1 MKNQIIELPATT
13 FTGLANHF
21 KDLHPEGIKGAVDVH
36 SPDYYE
42 EAKRFAYVEGD
53 RDGGRVSAVWAILS
67 TGEIATL
74 VKNPGAVV
82 PLDDVFG
89 SIRQQ
94 GGKWLFALSPDKLV
108 GLYTSQ
114 GFIPVAWLQWDN
126 AQAPASW
133 DYDKNGRPSPAFFI
147 HRHYLTPAE
156 GETYGA
162 GRHMVPTYDDGL
174 DLVRRLVSRV

>member
-1 MKNQIIELPATT
+1 MTNQIIELPATT

-21 KDLHPEGIKGAVDVH
+21 RDLHPAGIRGAVDVH

-42 EAKRFAYVEGD
+42 EAGRYAYVEGD
-53 RDGGRVSAVWAILS
+53 SDGGRVTAVWSILS

-94 GGKWLFALSPDKLV
+94 GGKWLFALSTDKLV
-108 GLYTSQ
+108 ELYSSY
-114 GFIPVAWLQWDN
+114 GYVPVAWIPWDN
-126 AQAPASW
+126 SQAPESW
-133 DYDKNGRPSPAFFI
+133 DYVRYGRPSPAFFV
-147 HRHYLTPAE
+147 HRYYLTPAE
-156 GETYGA
+156 CETYEA
-162 GRHMVPTYDDGL
+162 GRHMVPSYDDGL
-174 DLVRRLVSRV
+174 NLVLKLVSRV

>member
-1 MKNQIIELPATT
+1 MNNQIINIPATT

-21 KDLHPEGIKGAVDVH
+21 KDMHPEGIKGAVDVH
-36 SPDYYE
+36 SPDFYE
-42 EAKRFAYVEGD
+42 DAKRFACVEGD
-53 RDGGRVSAVWAILS
+53 SDGGRVSAVWAILP

-94 GGKWLFALSPDKLV
+94 GGKWLFALSTDKLV
-108 GLYTSQ
+108 ELYTSQ
-114 GFIPVAWLQWDN
+114 DYVPVAWLQWDN

-133 DYDKNGRPSPAFFI
+133 DYNNYGRPSPAFFV
-147 HRHYLTPAE
+147 HRYYLTPADC
-156 GETYGA
+156 ETYET

-174 DLVRRLVSRV
+174 NLVLKLISRV

>member
-1 MKNQIIELPATT
+1 MKNQIINVPATT
-13 FTGLANHF
+13 FTGFANHF
-21 KDLHPEGIKGAVDVH
+21 KHMHPEGIKGAVDVH

-42 EAKRFAYVEGD
+42 GAKRFAYIEGD
-53 RDGGRVSAVWAILS
+53 NDGGRVSAVWAILP

-94 GGKWLFALSPDKLV
+94 GGKWLFALSTDKLV
-108 GLYTSQ
+108 DLYTSQ
-114 GFIPVAWLQWDN
+114 DYVPVAWLQWDD

-133 DYDKNGRPSPAFFI
+133 DYNK
-147 HRHYLTPAE
+147 
-156 GETYGA
+156 
-162 GRHMVPTYDDGL
+162 
-174 DLVRRLVSRV
+174 

>member
-13 FTGLANHF
+13 FTDLANHF

-42 EAKRFAYVEGD
+42 GAKRFAYVAGD
-53 RDGGRVSAVWAILS
+53 SDGGRVSAVWAILS

-89 SIRQQ
+89 SLRQQ
-94 GGKWLFALSPDKLV
+94 GNKWLFALSTDKLV
-108 GLYTSQ
+108 DLYTSQ
-114 GFIPVAWLQWDN
+114 GFIPVAWLPWNN

-133 DYDKNGRPSPAFFI
+133 DYNKYGRPSPAFFV
-147 HRHYLTPAE
+147 HRYYLTPAE
-156 GETYGA
+156 CEIYEA
-162 GRHMVPTYDDGL
+162 GRHMVPSYDDGV

>member
-1 MKNQIIELPATT
+1 MKNQIINVPATT
-13 FTGLANHF
+13 FTGLANRF

-42 EAKRFAYVEGD
+42 GAGLYAYIAGD
-53 RDGGRVSAVWAILS
+53 SDGGRVSAVWAILPN
-67 TGEIATL
+67 GEIATL

-94 GGKWLFALSPDKLV
+94 GGKWLFALSTDKLV
-108 GLYTSQ
+108 DLYTSQ
-114 GFIPVAWLQWDN
+114 DYVPVAWLQWDD

-133 DYDKNGRPSPAFFI
+133 DYNKYGRPSPAFFV
-147 HRHYLTPAE
+147 HRYYLTPAE
-156 GETYGA
+156 CETYRA
-162 GRHMVPTYDDGL
+162 GRRMVRTYDEGL
-174 DLVRRLVSRV
+174 NLVLKLVSRV

>member
-1 MKNQIIELPATT
+1 MNNQIINIPATT

-21 KDLHPEGIKGAVDVH
+21 RNMHPEGIKGAVDVH
-36 SPDYYE
+36 SPDFYE
-42 EAKRFAYVEGD
+42 DAKRFAYVDGD
-53 RDGGRVSAVWAILS
+53 SDGGHVTAVWSILP

-82 PLDDVFG
+82 PLDGVFG

-94 GGKWLFALSPDKLV
+94 GGKWLFALSTDKLV
-108 GLYTSQ
+108 ELYPSY
-114 GFIPVAWLQWDN
+114 GFVPVAWLQWED

-133 DYDKNGRPSPAFFI
+133 DYNRYGRPSPAFFI
-147 HRHYLTPAE
+147 HRYYLTPAE
-156 GETYGA
+156 CETYEA

-174 DLVRRLVSRV
+174 NLVLKLISRV

>member
-1 MKNQIIELPATT
+1 MKNQIINIPATT
-13 FTGLANHF
+13 FTGLANRF
-21 KDLHPEGIKGAVDVH
+21 KDMHPEGIKGAVDAH
-36 SPDYYE
+36 SPDFYE
-42 EAKRFAYVEGD
+42 DAKRFAYVEGD
-53 RDGGRVSAVWAILS
+53 SDGGHVTAVWSILP

-94 GGKWLFALSPDKLV
+94 GGKWLFALSTDKLV
-108 GLYTSQ
+108 EFYSSY
-114 GFIPVAWLQWDN
+114 GFVPVAWLQWDD

-133 DYDKNGRPSPAFFI
+133 DHNRYGRPSPAFFI
-147 HRHYLTPAE
+147 HRYYLTPAQC
-156 GETYGA
+156 ETYEA

-174 DLVRRLVSRV
+174 NLVLKLISRV